1 MATIVD
7 RVLMRFGL
15 LSGKSGQAKPV
26 AVSLFA
32 PKKPVTSIEQ
42 LSNIPRYPPFME
54 GLPVYSPETLLST
67 QKELVDGVRQI
78 IANEKLLTEHY
89 IPAMLRLAAL
99 VQLLPASQAH
109 HHRGAGGMLRHS
121 LEVGL
126 WSLQQTEGK
135 LIRGVVTPQERRIV
149 EPRWKLTVFLAG
161 MCHDLGKV
169 VTDISVTNREN
180 DLKWRPYH
188 HGLYSWAETNNI
200 RNYFLH
206 WQEGRGK
213 KHTNVSGTL
222 INTVINEVTMGW
234 INDGGPDA
242 VIWLT
247 ESLNNNPGST
257 NQIHNFVVKADQ
269 LSVERD
275 LKSMGVAMAGYEIG
289 VPVERYLTD
298 IMRRL
303 VQEGIWRI
311 NEPSARV
318 WNLEGTTYLVW
329 PMAGEEISRRTR
341 DEDIPGL
348 PKSPDGV
355 LDMMLEREIAFLRDG
370 DGDRFYYISPDVIT
384 EKIPDMRMKAIRL
397 RDQALISTMPIAPVK
412 GVVHSSR
419 KSEEAESGARAPKNE
434 SSPQS
439 ELPLPLPL
447 EQVLPIAPPLA
458 PRLIEPTAKIKAERT
473 DLMPPPDEPIEIVA
487 PALDDLLASPVV
499 QPISEVPQIKASEP
513 LSLNSLDG
521 AMGELLRVLHADFKS
536 GKKSFDEVAVKQ
548 ADKTVYLK
556 WPDAF
561 SGYGFTPKQILTD
574 LSELGWMI
582 PASEV
587 AKVGDAT
594 FKGGVAKSIKLSP
607 VVGHLFGAQTD
618 TQKTSQS
625 KVKKSEN
632 LLVAPQ
638 SLQAKEHVIADTK
651 TASLSETNTVVEVVK
666 PRVKRQPKKIMPIKT
681 ATHEELFSNPSNST
695 TKNYRVHVLFTRKS
709 KGKSIVETD

>member
-1 MATIVD
+1 MTTLVD
-7 RVLMRFGL
+7 RILMKVGL

-26 AVSLFA
+26 TLISPKRVVS
-32 PKKPVTSIEQ
+32 SIAQ

-54 GLPVYSPETLLST
+54 GLPVYSPETLLAT
-67 QKELVDGVRQI
+67 QKELIDGLRQI
-78 IANEKLLTEHY
+78 IANETLLTEY
-89 IPAMLRLAAL
+89 YMPAMLRLAAL

-161 MCHDLGKV
+161 ICHDLGKV

-188 HGLYSWAETNNI
+188 QPLYVWAEVHGITH
-200 RNYFLH
+200 YFLH

-213 KHTNVSGTL
+213 KHTSVSSTL
-222 INTVINEVTMGW
+222 INTVINEATMGW
-234 INDGGPDA
+234 INDGGTDA

-269 LSVERD
+269 MSVERD

-348 PKSPDGV
+348 PKSSDGI
-355 LDMMLEREIAFLRDG
+355 LDMMLEREIAFLRDS
-370 DGDRFYYISPDVIT
+370 DGDRFYYISPDAIT
-384 EKIPDMRMKAIRL
+384 EKIPNMRMKAIRL

-412 GVVHSSR
+412 GVIHSSR
-419 KSEEAESGARAPKNE
+419 KSEESDSGACAPNNE
-434 SSPQS
+434 AAAQTELSP
-439 ELPLPLPL
+439 PLPV
-447 EQVLPIAPPLA
+447 EQVFPDVPVIQSTV
-458 PRLIEPTAKIKAERT
+458 IEPVNVRVVEGEPRT
-473 DLMPPPDEPIEIVA
+473 LAAQAQQVA
-487 PALDDLLASPVV
+487 ST
-499 QPISEVPQIKASEP
+499 IP

-521 AMGELLRVLHADFKS
+521 AMGELLHVLHADFKS
-536 GKKSFDEVAVKQ
+536 GKKSFDDMAVKQ
-548 ADKTVYLK
+548 PDRTVYLK

-561 SGYGFTPKQILTD
+561 IGYGFTPKQILAD
-574 LSELGWMI
+574 LGELGWMI
-582 PASEV
+582 PASGV
-587 AKVGDAT
+587 AKIGDAT
-594 FKGGVAKSIKLSP
+594 FKSGIAKSIQLST
-607 VVGHLFGAQTD
+607 VVGHLFGAQD
-618 TQKTSQS
+618 TPVTPLSLVPQTQVISNMTAASHLAVESVIEGKKPKNKRQS
-625 KVKKSEN
+625 KISK
-632 LLVAPQ
+632 P
-638 SLQAKEHVIADTK
+638 IAAAIPDG
-651 TASLSETNTVVEVVK
+651 
-666 PRVKRQPKKIMPIKT
+666 
-681 ATHEELFSNPSNST
+681 LFSNPLKET
-695 TKNYRVHVLFTRKS
+695 TKNYRVHAALTKEV
-709 KGKSIVETD
+709 KGKSIVGTD